1 VSRFTSP
8 GLLNL
13 NKPAGMTSREVVDIV
28 GRVARTRRA
37 GHAGTLDPLATG
49 VLIVCLNWATRLV
62 PFVQQLPKFY
72 RAEFRL
78 GQTSDTEDVTGNI
91 QDYPDAI
98 VPNRRAVEK
107 ALLLFIGTVQ
117 QVPPAYSAVH
127 VGGRRAYE
135 LARQG
140 EVVDLAPRDVEI
152 HRIAIVEFD
161 YPRLV
166 LDIECGSGT
175 YVRSIGRDLGIV
187 LGCGALMTA
196 LERRG
201 IGSFSVESA
210 VSPETLNRDTI
221 AGCVLPPASAVQQ
234 LPHYVCHADQLV
246 ALKQGRPLVA
256 SAELFSSSASMIA
269 VVDEAGALLALA
281 EPTCDRQSLQPRHV
295 FCIEP
300 G

>member
-1 VSRFTSP
+1 
-8 GLLNL
+8 
-13 NKPAGMTSREVVDIV
+13 MTSREVVDIV

-78 GQTSDTEDVTGNI
+78 GQKSDTEDVTGI
-91 QDYPDAI
+91 VQDYPDAI
-98 VPNRRAVEK
+98 VPDRRTVEQ
-107 ALLLFIGTVQ
+107 ALLPFIGTVQ

-140 EVVDLAPRDVEI
+140 EAVDLAPRDVEI
-152 HRIAIVEFD
+152 HRLEIVEFE

-187 LGCGALMTA
+187 LGCGALMMA
-196 LERRG
+196 LERRA
-201 IGSFSVESA
+201 IGSFRVENA
-210 VSPETLNRDTI
+210 ISPEALNHDTLAD
-221 AGCVLPPASAVQQ
+221 CVLPPALAVQQ
-234 LPHYVCHADQLV
+234 LPHFVCHADQLG

-256 SAELFSSSASMIA
+256 SAELFNSSASMIA

-281 EPTCDRQSLQPRHV
+281 EPNRDRQSLQPRHV
-295 FCIEP
+295 FCIEA